1 MTYKIN
7 KKKVYIIAEA
17 GVNHNGK
24 LKIAKKLADASI
36 FQDGFVSIRIFNNKI
51 SLKGNL
57 GSQKNIDKVQSIIE
71 EFESIKLIENNIK
84 LKS

>member
-1 MTYKIN
+1 
-7 KKKVYIIAEA
+7 
-17 GVNHNGK
+17 
-24 LKIAKKLADASI
+24 
-36 FQDGFVSIRIFNNKI
+36 
-51 SLKGNL
+51 L